1 MAERYIVYGRASCPY
16 CTKATVLLE
25 SVDRPF
31 IFLDY
36 QDDLE
41 FLEKVKQYYDSP
53 TVPIILS
60 NNLDSGY
67 VSYIGGYSDLEGLIG
82 GPVE

>member
-1 MAERYIVYGRASCPY
+1 MVERYIVYGRASCPY
-16 CTKATVLLE
+16 CTKAAALLE
-25 SVDRPF
+25 SAKVPC

-60 NNLDSGY
+60 NNLSSGQ
-67 VSYIGGYSDLEGLIG
+67 VAFIGGYSDLEELMG